1 VWAALV
7 AVDRGFLVVG
17 LSVFAPY
24 CFDDLRW
31 ALAVLLPWAAV
42 WLWQLAAG
50 TGGIEWP
57 EVAVVLLLVAIGVAI
72 VAYMTSLARQNS
84 ERQRLIEQ
92 LQATRSELAA
102 AERHAGVL
110 AERQRLARDIHDTL
124 TQGFASI
131 VMLLEAAET
140 SLAGGPAT
148 RHVAQAMRTARDN
161 LAESRRLVWA
171 LRPDALTEARL
182 PDAIGDLLHR
192 LEDETHLQTELVLTG
207 TPRPLGTEAE
217 TAMLRVA
224 QEALANVRRHAH
236 ASRATVTISY
246 MEDIAVL
253 DVQDDGVG
261 FEPSTAAHH
270 GNGLGLQAMRERAQ
284 DLGGHVSVETVP
296 GSGTTLVFQ
305 LPLERDRSPSAPA
318 TGADS

>member
-1 VWAALV
+1 VLV
-7 AVDRGFLVVG
+7 
-17 LSVFAPY
+17 
-24 CFDDLRW
+24 
-31 ALAVLLPWAAV
+31 PWAAV

-50 TGGIEWP
+50 AGGIEWP
-57 EVAVVLLLVAIGVAI
+57 EVAVVLLLLASGVAI
-72 VAYMTSLARQNS
+72 AAYMTSLARQNT

-92 LQATRSELAA
+92 LRATRSELAA
-102 AERHAGVL
+102 AERQAGVL

-131 VMLLEAAET
+131 VMLLEAAEA
-140 SLAGGPAT
+140 SLAEGPAT
-148 RHVAQAMRTARDN
+148 RHVAQALRTARNN

-171 LRPDALTEARL
+171 LRPEALTEARL
-182 PDAIGDLLHR
+182 PDAIGELLHR
-192 LEDETHLQTELVLTG
+192 LEDETRLHTELVLTG
-207 TPRPLGTEAE
+207 TPRPLGTDAE

-224 QEALANVRRHAH
+224 QEALANVRRHAR

-246 MEDIAVL
+246 MEDLAVL

-261 FEPSTAAHH
+261 FEPSTAARGNH

-284 DLGGHVSVETVP
+284 ELGGHVSVETAP

-305 LPLERDRSPSAPA
+305 LPLERLRSYSAPG
-318 TGADS
+318 TRADP